1 MEIEALQMTPV
12 QMRAESHLGE
22 DGLQQ
27 AELPSF
33 GEYLTDAMKEV
44 NDLQKESERLGA
56 ALAAGQVEDISQVII
71 AGEKADI
78 AVQLTLAVRNKAVEA
93 YQEIMRMQV

>member
-12 QMRAESHLGE
+12 KMQAESHLGE
-22 DGLQQ
+22 EQPQQ
-27 AELPSF
+27 ALPTF
-33 GEYLTDAMKEV
+33 GEYLKV
-44 NDLQKESERLGA
+44 VIA
-56 ALAAGQVEDISQVII
+56 A
-71 AGEKADI
+71 EKADI

>member
-22 DGLQQ
+22 DGPQQ
-27 AELPSF
+27 AALPSF
-33 GEYLTDAMKEV
+33 GEYLTDAMGEV

-71 AGEKADI
+71 AAEKADI